1 MKKTRR
7 YKNSRTHRLNN
18 ILILNLSQDL
28 RKTLVEILPQ
38 VRNWVKQFMVK
49 QVARS

>member
-28 RKTLVEILPQ
+28 RG
-38 VRNWVKQFMVK
+38 KQFMVK